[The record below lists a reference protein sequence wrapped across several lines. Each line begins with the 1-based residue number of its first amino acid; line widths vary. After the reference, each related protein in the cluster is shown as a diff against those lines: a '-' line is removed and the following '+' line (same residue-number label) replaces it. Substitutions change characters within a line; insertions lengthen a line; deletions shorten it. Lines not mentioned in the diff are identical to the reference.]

1 MEAKETLLLLITG
14 MPGAGKST
22 VLSVIAEH
30 GYPILLMG
38 DVIREE
44 VEKLG
49 LSPTPENVGLAAVEL
64 RRKEG
69 ARAVAKRCIPK
80 LRMFSA
86 ENRVVVVDGVRS
98 LEEVE
103 AFREEFRNILLV
115 AVHAS
120 PQTRFHRFLARNRSD
135 DPESWA
141 VFRDRDLRELGF
153 GIGGAIAMADYMIV
167 NESSVED
174 FKTEARKL
182 LREGLGRR
190 SGLR

>member
-38 DVIREE
+38 EVVREE
-44 VEKLG
+44 VEKLE
-49 LSPTPENVGLAAVEL
+49 LSPTPENVGRVAVEL
-64 RRKEG
+64 RRREG
-69 ARAVAKRCIPK
+69 ARVVAKRCIPK
-80 LRMFSA
+80 LRRFRTES
-86 ENRVVVVDGVRS
+86 RIVIVDGVRS

-120 PQTRFHRFLARNRSD
+120 PQTRFRRFLARNRSD

-174 FKTEARKL
+174 LKAEARKL
-182 LREGLGRR
+182 LREELGRW